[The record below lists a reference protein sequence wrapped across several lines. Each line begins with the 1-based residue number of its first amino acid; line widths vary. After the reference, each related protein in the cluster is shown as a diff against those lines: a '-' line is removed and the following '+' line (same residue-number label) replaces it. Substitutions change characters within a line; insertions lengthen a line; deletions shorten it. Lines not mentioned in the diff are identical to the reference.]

1 MLIARHYI
9 FRFLAALLSICAA
22 SLAFAADPAKG
33 SELYA
38 LHCATCHGVSGV
50 SLMPGAPNFSKNEG
64 LMKPDGELLISIQS
78 GKAAMPAYRGIL
90 SAQDTL
96 DVISYLRTLN

>member
-1 MLIARHYI
+1 MLIARHSKL
-9 FRFLAALLSICAA
+9 RFFAALLSISAQG
-22 SLAFAADPAKG
+22 LAYAADPAKG

-64 LMKPDGELLISIQS
+64 LMSPDGALLISIQN
-78 GKAAMPAYRGIL
+78 GRGAMPAYRGIL
-90 SAQDTL
+90 NAQDTL